1 MIKKIGKIVLLYAGL
16 LMILTA
22 CNLESNGVVNES
34 EDTEDKIQIGVSFE
48 SFVIERWAR
57 EKDIFLS
64 KASELGAEVN
74 VQIANGNL
82 EEQISQIEYFI
93 EKKVDVIVIV
103 AADSDG
109 LTEVVDKAQKEG
121 IKVVAYDRLINNAN
135 IDLYIS
141 FDNVGV
147 GRLMAE
153 ELVKEIGYSG
163 EILII
168 MGPNTD
174 NNVSLMMDGVQ
185 SVLRKTNIVVN
196 KLVHAEGWQGEIAYE
211 EVNQY
216 ISRGKVPSGI
226 ICGNDTLA
234 GNAIR
239 ALAENRLVGTVYVT
253 GQDADLDACQRI
265 VEGTQ
270 DMTVYK
276 DVELLATQAAKLC
289 VDLATGQALSLK
301 DTINNGR
308 KDIPCQ
314 RIEVEVV
321 NAENMDDIITGRYH
335 QKSDIYLNV
344 PKTSEDVE

>member
-147 GRLMAE
+147 GR
-153 ELVKEIGYSG
+153 
-163 EILII
+163 
-168 MGPNTD
+168 
-174 NNVSLMMDGVQ
+174 
-185 SVLRKTNIVVN
+185 
-196 KLVHAEGWQGEIAYE
+196 
-211 EVNQY
+211 
-216 ISRGKVPSGI
+216 
-226 ICGNDTLA
+226 
-234 GNAIR
+234 
-239 ALAENRLVGTVYVT
+239 
-253 GQDADLDACQRI
+253 
-265 VEGTQ
+265 
-270 DMTVYK
+270 
-276 DVELLATQAAKLC
+276 
-289 VDLATGQALSLK
+289 
-301 DTINNGR
+301 
-308 KDIPCQ
+308 
-314 RIEVEVV
+314 
-321 NAENMDDIITGRYH
+321 
-335 QKSDIYLNV
+335 
-344 PKTSEDVE
+344 

>member
-1 MIKKIGKIVLLYAGL
+1 MIKRVRKLLLVYAVVLLMLCG
-16 LMILTA
+16 
-22 CNLESNGVVNES
+22 CNLESNGVVNDTD
-34 EDTEDKIQIGVSFE
+34 DTEEKIQIGVSFE
-48 SFVIERWAR
+48 SFVIERWLR
-57 EKDIFLS
+57 ERDIFIS

-109 LTEVVDKAQKEG
+109 LTEVVDKAKKEG
-121 IKVVAYDRLINNAN
+121 IKVVAYDRLINNAD

-141 FDNVGV
+141 FDNVEV
-147 GRLMAE
+147 GRLMTE
-153 ELVKEIGYSG
+153 EMISEIGDSG
-163 EILII
+163 KILII
-168 MGPNTD
+168 MGPHSD
-174 NNVSLMMDGVQ
+174 NNVSLVMDGIQ
-185 SVLRKTNIVVN
+185 SALRKTNIIVD
-196 KLVHAEGWQGEIAYE
+196 KIVHAEGWQGEIAYD
-211 EVNQY
+211 EVNKY
-216 ISRGKVPSGI
+216 ISSGKVPLGI

-234 GNAIR
+234 GNAVR
-239 ALAENRLVGTVYVT
+239 ALSENRLVGTVYVT

-276 DVELLATQAAKLC
+276 DVELLATQAARLC
-289 VDLATGQALSLK
+289 VDLATDQALSLK
-301 DTINNGR
+301 DTINNGK

-314 RIEVEVV
+314 LIQVAVV
-321 NAENMDDIITGRYH
+321 TADNMDDIITGRYH

-344 PKTSEDVE
+344 PKTSDE